1 MVHCRSCLA
10 LSSILISHSQY
21 RTSTYHITHTNSHY
35 NNLSIFHDT
44 LYLHLPT
51 AYLKL
56 GKELDTPVNSEKF
69 IFWAVDRFKDSR
81 TVATHQALQAVF
93 ESAYQ

>member
-1 MVHCRSCLA
+1 MTCSA
-10 LSSILISHSQY
+10 
-21 RTSTYHITHTNSHY
+21 
-35 NNLSIFHDT
+35 
-44 LYLHLPT
+44 

-56 GKELDTPVNSEKF
+56 GKELDKPVDSEKF
-69 IFWAVDRFKDSR
+69 IFWACDRFKDSR